1 MKNKN
6 DGVTKRID
14 DKMIDLVAQYDDKFF
29 PDDRKAFI
37 KNWITQEEMIGIV
50 LINNG
55 STDSAEM
62 EVKGKMI
69 MFNKM

>member
-1 MKNKN
+1 
-6 DGVTKRID
+6 
-14 DKMIDLVAQYDDKFF
+14 MIDLVAQYDDQFF

-50 LINNG
+50 FINNG

-62 EVKGKMI
+62 EIKGKMI
-69 MFNKM
+69 MLNKMSISTIQ